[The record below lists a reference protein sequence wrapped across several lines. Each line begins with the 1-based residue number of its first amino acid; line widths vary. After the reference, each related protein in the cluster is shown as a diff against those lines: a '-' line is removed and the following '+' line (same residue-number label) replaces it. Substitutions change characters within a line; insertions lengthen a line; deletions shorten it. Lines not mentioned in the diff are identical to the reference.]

1 MSTTDTINKLN
12 TKEKEPFVCFLTV
25 PEEESEHNVSTVKI
39 NQLNKMES
47 ETG

>member
-12 TKEKEPFVCFLTV
+12 TKKKGSVCFPTD
-25 PEEESEHNVSTVKI
+25 PEQESEHNVSPTQI
-39 NQLNKMES
+39 NQLNKMQS